1 MGRSG
6 FSFSGLIV
14 WCLFP
19 FYLFSFLIIS
29 MFHKSLS
36 FYVFSIFVVAAA
48 SFPVCGV
55 DSADLGWSEYAPL
68 IPGNSLSH
76 ETPVSVAPAASGPIV
91 FAQTPADGLVYYQR
105 IAGQWSKHSLA
116 GRMIGSA
123 GFDVVGDDV
132 YMVHRGMDNAT
143 YVKKRVNGSWSADWE
158 SLGGL
163 IVASPKI
170 IKTSSGL
177 DIITVGSDNR
187 LWVRHQNNDG
197 VTGEW
202 QMAADVLIKGEI
214 AAARVQDT
222 VVVAIRD
229 NNSVLWLVEKSAS
242 GSWGPLQGT
251 GGAALNDPALY
262 SDGNMVYYVHIGLDR
277 ALWYKTRVNGVWSG
291 WTTLGGRFEGNVSV
305 SGSGSDVL
313 VSAQDL
319 LGGLQYVLL
328 RTGECN
334 SWQSLDGVT
343 AVDHGLA
350 GLDNEF
356 LFVVRRINTGDL
368 YQISYYP
375 RCTPYEVS
383 GCGVCSADGSAWAD
397 DNRLCG
403 AGQTCRNGGCV
414 SLIASFNLSTDD
426 TKITLAVSSGG
437 LFLKELSNPS
447 AGWNWAEDTPE
458 LPMMRKA
465 AVDGVVYSP
474 LNWSYDSAS
483 LDNSNGTKLTLKY
496 VSDNPRLELWSE
508 WWARPGKGPIRH
520 LDYVVNKANKTVTI
534 YNDPTFDVDL
544 KGFDS
549 GAQKTTLWSFNDDGG
564 TPDPIGIYKNS
575 IECDFSK
582 RLPYSQWQGWAPYII
597 LDKNGSGVY
606 FGSEW
611 SYGAITVCGVNTSN
625 GSVGARVR
633 MEDSSGDIFRT
644 DVFANEIFLFPPG
657 FVGAYNG
664 DADDAGNGLKKYLFD
679 YSMPDVL
686 KRDTS
691 FPKVQWNSIGA
702 IGWEPVESKYYP
714 LVDAVAPLGF
724 EEMMIDIGWWD
735 FPAQVGTPYP
745 PTAHP
750 INWPSGMLNASDYTH
765 NKSMRIGYYDNSAYN
780 YTTAYGISEKKAI
793 IRYLFDEYKADLWRS
808 DCTAGPLI
816 GMAYGRDN
824 RAHYVQDQEYWATKG
839 FYQMLDDLHSEYG
852 NVFQWENCNCAG
864 GLKDFGAMKRATKI
878 SNTDTYISLH
888 NRQAFYDASY
898 YLHPMQLHAALG
910 DINFDWYPA
919 SLRLNH
925 AEGLLFQFRSAS
937 MGSPQIFLDSPN
949 PTEGGKVWTQMEKD
963 QIANAVTT
971 YKTKI
976 RPLIRNGDL
985 YHILPRPNGT
995 DWDGVEYYDPGVG
1008 RGVCYLF
1015 KPNATASNMKN
1026 IRLRGLNPYA
1036 LYNVTFEDGSNPL
1049 RSMYGSEL
1057 MAGGINVTLN
1067 GSIASELMFF
1077 SISSST
1083 TTTSST
1089 TSSTTSLPVQC
1100 SLNGNY
1106 PPCDEVSLQE
1116 IINAINAWAID
1127 EFALADVIH
1136 LINAW
1141 ASSG

>member
-1 MGRSG
+1 MGRPG
-6 FSFSGLIV
+6 FSSSGLIF
-14 WCLFP
+14 WRLCL
-19 FYLFSFLIIS
+19 FYLFSFLIIF
-29 MFHKSLS
+29 MFHKVLS
-36 FYVFSIFVVAAA
+36 FCIFFFIVLAAV
-48 SFPVCGV
+48 SLPVCGL
-55 DSADLGWSEYAPL
+55 DPFGIGWSEYAPL
-68 IPGNSLSH
+68 IGGDSVAY
-76 ETPVSVAPAASGPIV
+76 ETPIAVIPASSGPV
-91 FAQTPADGLVYYQR
+91 VVAQSQTEGLVYYQR
-105 IAGQWSKHSLA
+105 NASQWSKHSLA

-123 GFDVVGDDV
+123 GFDVVGDDI
-132 YMVHRGMDNAT
+132 YLVHRGIDNAT
-143 YVKKRVNGSWSADWE
+143 YVKKRIEGVWSNDWE
-158 SLGGL
+158 AFGGL
-163 IVASPKI
+163 VVDSPKI

-197 VTGEW
+197 VTGDW
-202 QMAADVLIKGEI
+202 QMAADVQIKGEI

-229 NNSVLWLVEKSAS
+229 NSSVLWLVEKSAS

-262 SDGNMVYYVHIGLDR
+262 SDGNTVYYIHIGLDS

-291 WTTLGGRFEGNVSV
+291 WTTLGGRFAGNVSI

-313 VSAQDL
+313 VSVQDSV
-319 LGGLQYVLL
+319 GGLQYLIL
-328 RTGECN
+328 RTGGCN
-334 SWQSLDGVT
+334 TWQSLDGVT

-368 YQISYYP
+368 YRISYYP
-375 RCTPYEVS
+375 RCTPREVS

-414 SLIASFNLSTDD
+414 SLITSFNLSTDD

-465 AVDGVVYSP
+465 AVDGIVYSQ

-483 LDNSNGTKLTLKY
+483 LDNSNGTKLSLKY

-520 LDYVVNKANKTVTI
+520 VDYVVNKANKTVTI
-534 YNDPTFDVDL
+534 YNDPTFDVVL
-544 KGFDS
+544 KGSES
-549 GAQKTTLWSFNDDGG
+549 GVQKNTLWSFNDDGG
-564 TPDPIGIYKNS
+564 TPDPIGIYKS
-575 IECDFSK
+575 TIEANFNK
-582 RLPYSQWQGWAPYII
+582 RLSYWQWQGWAPYII
-597 LDKNGSGVY
+597 LDKNSSGVY

-625 GSVGARVR
+625 GPAGARVR

-644 DVFANEIFLFPPG
+644 DVYANEIFMFPPG

-664 DADDAGNGLKKYLFD
+664 DADDAGNSLKKYLFD
-679 YSMPDVL
+679 YSMPEILRTDL
-686 KRDTS
+686 S
-691 FPKVQWNSIGA
+691 YPKVQWNSFGA
-702 IGWEPVESKYYP
+702 IGTGIGSWSTTETKYYP
-714 LVDAVAPLGF
+714 LVDAVWPLGF
-724 EEMMIDIGWWD
+724 EEVMLDVGWWD

-750 INWPSGMLNASDYTH
+750 INWPSGMRNASEYAH
-765 NKSMRIGYYDNSAYN
+765 SKGMRIGYYDNSAYN

-793 IRYLFDEYKADLWRS
+793 IRYLFDEYEADLWRS
-808 DCTAGPLI
+808 DGTAGPLI
-816 GMAYGRDN
+816 GMSYGGES
-824 RAHYVQDQEYWATKG
+824 RAHYPSDQEYWAVNG
-839 FYQMLDDLHSEYG
+839 FYRMLDDLAAEYG
-852 NVFQWENCNCAG
+852 NVFQWENCNG
-864 GLKDFGAMKRATKI
+864 GGGVKDFGAMKRATKI
-878 SNTDTYISLH
+878 SNTDTYTSLH

-898 YLHPMQLHAALG
+898 YLPPMQLHAALG
-910 DINFDWYPA
+910 EIPSYSD
-919 SLRLNH
+919 LNP

-949 PTEGGKVWTQMEKD
+949 PTNGGKNWTNEEKD
-963 QIANAVTT
+963 QIAKAVDT

-985 YHILPRPNGT
+985 YHILPRPNGI

-1015 KPNATASNMKN
+1015 KPNTTASNMKN

-1036 LYNVTFEDGSNPL
+1036 LYNVTFEDGSNPF

-1057 MAGGINVTLN
+1057 MEPGINITL
-1067 GSIASELMFF
+1067 SSPIASELMFF

-1089 TSSTTSLPVQC
+1089 TSSTTSLPFQC
-1100 SLNGNY
+1100 DLLGDY

-1127 EFALADVIH
+1127 EFALADLIH

-1141 ASSG
+1141 ASLG